1 MYSTNHTQQVTV
13 INDRSSEGLADANI
27 RIGDMT
33 GQITDLEI
41 KLEAMYRVMVEQGVD
56 PKLFD
61 AKIEEVFKCAFVLIV
76 ILPEHLKTTVKI
88 NAPAVKQRLKIVE
101 DKDHR
106 QPLSN
111 IVIVFLLQS
120 ISVRAPV
127 GRTVI
132 GTRWIKSTFSIITIS
147 DLPISVLIT
156 LRRIS
161 SIFSF
166 KGPVSIAFALSKAPE
181 AA

>member
-61 AKIEEVFKCAFVLIV
+61 AKIEEIMKERQEKKGLVSAKPQVKPCPKCGKA
-76 ILPEHLKTTVKI
+76 VKKSP
-88 NAPAVKQRLKIVE
+88 NAPMLGRCMYCGTNVPFYPSFSNTEQANPEEELFGE
-101 DKDHR
+101 KD
-106 QPLSN
+106 
-111 IVIVFLLQS
+111 
-120 ISVRAPV
+120 
-127 GRTVI
+127 
-132 GTRWIKSTFSIITIS
+132 
-147 DLPISVLIT
+147 
-156 LRRIS
+156 
-161 SIFSF
+161 IF
-166 KGPVSIAFALSKAPE
+166 
-181 AA
+181 

>member
-61 AKIEEVFKCAFVLIV
+61 AKIEEIMNERQEKKGLVSAKPQVKPCPKCGKA
-76 ILPEHLKTTVKI
+76 VKKSP
-88 NAPAVKQRLKIVE
+88 NAPMLGRCMYCGTNVPFYPSFTNTEQANPEEELFGE
-101 DKDHR
+101 KD
-106 QPLSN
+106 
-111 IVIVFLLQS
+111 
-120 ISVRAPV
+120 
-127 GRTVI
+127 
-132 GTRWIKSTFSIITIS
+132 
-147 DLPISVLIT
+147 
-156 LRRIS
+156 
-161 SIFSF
+161 IF
-166 KGPVSIAFALSKAPE
+166 
-181 AA
+181 

>member
-61 AKIEEVFKCAFVLIV
+61 AKIEEIMKERQEKKGLVSAKPQVKSCPKCGKA
-76 ILPEHLKTTVKI
+76 VKKSP
-88 NAPAVKQRLKIVE
+88 NAPMLGRCLYCGANVPFYPSFSNTEQANPEEELFGE
-101 DKDHR
+101 KD
-106 QPLSN
+106 
-111 IVIVFLLQS
+111 
-120 ISVRAPV
+120 
-127 GRTVI
+127 
-132 GTRWIKSTFSIITIS
+132 
-147 DLPISVLIT
+147 
-156 LRRIS
+156 
-161 SIFSF
+161 IF
-166 KGPVSIAFALSKAPE
+166 
-181 AA
+181 

>member
-61 AKIEEVFKCAFVLIV
+61 AKIEEIMKERQEKKGLVSAKPQVKPCPKCGKA
-76 ILPEHLKTTVKI
+76 VKKSP
-88 NAPAVKQRLKIVE
+88 NAPML
-101 DKDHR
+101 
-106 QPLSN
+106 
-111 IVIVFLLQS
+111 
-120 ISVRAPV
+120 
-127 GRTVI
+127 GRCMY
-132 GTRWIKSTFSIITIS
+132 
-147 DLPISVLIT
+147 
-156 LRRIS
+156 
-161 SIFSF
+161 
-166 KGPVSIAFALSKAPE
+166 
-181 AA
+181 

>member
-61 AKIEEVFKCAFVLIV
+61 AKIEEIMKERQEKKGLVSAKPQVKPCPKCGKA
-76 ILPEHLKTTVKI
+76 VKKSP
-88 NAPAVKQRLKIVE
+88 NAPMLGRCLYCGTNVPFYPSFSNTEQANPEEELFGE
-101 DKDHR
+101 KD
-106 QPLSN
+106 
-111 IVIVFLLQS
+111 
-120 ISVRAPV
+120 
-127 GRTVI
+127 
-132 GTRWIKSTFSIITIS
+132 
-147 DLPISVLIT
+147 
-156 LRRIS
+156 
-161 SIFSF
+161 IF
-166 KGPVSIAFALSKAPE
+166 
-181 AA
+181 

>member
-61 AKIEEVFKCAFVLIV
+61 AKIEEIMKERQEKKGLVSAKPQVKSCPKCGKA
-76 ILPEHLKTTVKI
+76 VKKSP
-88 NAPAVKQRLKIVE
+88 NAPMLGRCLYCGTNVPFYPSFSNTEQANPEEELFGE
-101 DKDHR
+101 KD
-106 QPLSN
+106 
-111 IVIVFLLQS
+111 
-120 ISVRAPV
+120 
-127 GRTVI
+127 
-132 GTRWIKSTFSIITIS
+132 
-147 DLPISVLIT
+147 
-156 LRRIS
+156 
-161 SIFSF
+161 IF
-166 KGPVSIAFALSKAPE
+166 
-181 AA
+181 

>member
-61 AKIEEVFKCAFVLIV
+61 AKIEEIMKERQEKKGLVSAKPQVKPCPKCGKA
-76 ILPEHLKTTVKI
+76 VKKSP
-88 NAPAVKQRLKIVE
+88 NAPMLGRCMSCGTTAPFYPSFSNTEQANPEEELFGE
-101 DKDHR
+101 KD
-106 QPLSN
+106 
-111 IVIVFLLQS
+111 
-120 ISVRAPV
+120 
-127 GRTVI
+127 
-132 GTRWIKSTFSIITIS
+132 
-147 DLPISVLIT
+147 
-156 LRRIS
+156 
-161 SIFSF
+161 IF
-166 KGPVSIAFALSKAPE
+166 
-181 AA
+181 

>member
-61 AKIEEVFKCAFVLIV
+61 AKIEEIMKERQEKKGLISAKPQVKPCPKCGKA
-76 ILPEHLKTTVKI
+76 VKKSP
-88 NAPAVKQRLKIVE
+88 NAPMLGRCMYCGTNVPFYPSFSNTEQANPEEELFGE
-101 DKDHR
+101 KD
-106 QPLSN
+106 
-111 IVIVFLLQS
+111 
-120 ISVRAPV
+120 
-127 GRTVI
+127 
-132 GTRWIKSTFSIITIS
+132 
-147 DLPISVLIT
+147 
-156 LRRIS
+156 
-161 SIFSF
+161 IF
-166 KGPVSIAFALSKAPE
+166 
-181 AA
+181 

>member
-61 AKIEEVFKCAFVLIV
+61 AKIEEIMKERQEKKGLVSAKPQVKPCPKCGKA
-76 ILPEHLKTTVKI
+76 VKKSP
-88 NAPAVKQRLKIVE
+88 NAPMLGRCMYCGTNVPFYPSFTNTEQANPEEELFGE
-101 DKDHR
+101 KD
-106 QPLSN
+106 
-111 IVIVFLLQS
+111 
-120 ISVRAPV
+120 
-127 GRTVI
+127 
-132 GTRWIKSTFSIITIS
+132 
-147 DLPISVLIT
+147 
-156 LRRIS
+156 
-161 SIFSF
+161 IF
-166 KGPVSIAFALSKAPE
+166 
-181 AA
+181 

>member
-61 AKIEEVFKCAFVLIV
+61 AKIEEIMKERQEKKGLVSAKPQVKPCPKCG
-76 ILPEHLKTTVKI
+76 K
-88 NAPAVKQRLKIVE
+88 AVKKSPTAPMLGRCMYCGTNVPFYPSFSNTEQANPEEELFGE
-101 DKDHR
+101 KD
-106 QPLSN
+106 
-111 IVIVFLLQS
+111 
-120 ISVRAPV
+120 
-127 GRTVI
+127 
-132 GTRWIKSTFSIITIS
+132 
-147 DLPISVLIT
+147 
-156 LRRIS
+156 
-161 SIFSF
+161 IF
-166 KGPVSIAFALSKAPE
+166 
-181 AA
+181 

>member
-61 AKIEEVFKCAFVLIV
+61 AKIEEIMKERQEKKGLVSAKPQVKPCPKCGKA
-76 ILPEHLKTTVKI
+76 VKKSP
-88 NAPAVKQRLKIVE
+88 NAPMLGRCLYCGTNVPFYPSFTNTEQANPEEELFGE
-101 DKDHR
+101 KD
-106 QPLSN
+106 
-111 IVIVFLLQS
+111 
-120 ISVRAPV
+120 
-127 GRTVI
+127 
-132 GTRWIKSTFSIITIS
+132 
-147 DLPISVLIT
+147 
-156 LRRIS
+156 
-161 SIFSF
+161 IF
-166 KGPVSIAFALSKAPE
+166 
-181 AA
+181 

>member
-61 AKIEEVFKCAFVLIV
+61 AKIEEIMKERQEKKGLVSAKPQVKPCPKCGKA
-76 ILPEHLKTTVKI
+76 VKKSP
-88 NAPAVKQRLKIVE
+88 NAPMLGRCMYCGTNVPFYPSFTNTEQVNPEEELFGE
-101 DKDHR
+101 KD
-106 QPLSN
+106 
-111 IVIVFLLQS
+111 
-120 ISVRAPV
+120 
-127 GRTVI
+127 
-132 GTRWIKSTFSIITIS
+132 
-147 DLPISVLIT
+147 
-156 LRRIS
+156 
-161 SIFSF
+161 IF
-166 KGPVSIAFALSKAPE
+166 
-181 AA
+181 

>member
-61 AKIEEVFKCAFVLIV
+61 AKIEESMKERQEKKGLISAKPQVKPCPKCGKA
-76 ILPEHLKTTVKI
+76 VKKSP
-88 NAPAVKQRLKIVE
+88 NAPMLGRCMYCGTNVPFYPSFSNTEQANPEEELFGE
-101 DKDHR
+101 KD
-106 QPLSN
+106 
-111 IVIVFLLQS
+111 
-120 ISVRAPV
+120 
-127 GRTVI
+127 
-132 GTRWIKSTFSIITIS
+132 
-147 DLPISVLIT
+147 
-156 LRRIS
+156 
-161 SIFSF
+161 IF
-166 KGPVSIAFALSKAPE
+166 
-181 AA
+181 

>member
-61 AKIEEVFKCAFVLIV
+61 AKIEEIMKERQEKKGLVSAKLQVKPCPKCGKA
-76 ILPEHLKTTVKI
+76 VKKSP
-88 NAPAVKQRLKIVE
+88 NAPMLGRCMYCGTNVPFYPSFTNTEQANPEEELFGE
-101 DKDHR
+101 KD
-106 QPLSN
+106 
-111 IVIVFLLQS
+111 
-120 ISVRAPV
+120 
-127 GRTVI
+127 
-132 GTRWIKSTFSIITIS
+132 
-147 DLPISVLIT
+147 
-156 LRRIS
+156 
-161 SIFSF
+161 IF
-166 KGPVSIAFALSKAPE
+166 
-181 AA
+181 

>member
-61 AKIEEVFKCAFVLIV
+61 TKIEEIMKERQEKKGLVSAKPQVKPCPKCGKA
-76 ILPEHLKTTVKI
+76 VKKSP
-88 NAPAVKQRLKIVE
+88 NAPMLGRCMYCGTNVPFYPSFSNTEQANPEEELFGE
-101 DKDHR
+101 KD
-106 QPLSN
+106 
-111 IVIVFLLQS
+111 
-120 ISVRAPV
+120 
-127 GRTVI
+127 
-132 GTRWIKSTFSIITIS
+132 
-147 DLPISVLIT
+147 
-156 LRRIS
+156 
-161 SIFSF
+161 IF
-166 KGPVSIAFALSKAPE
+166 
-181 AA
+181 